1 MTNLEKFLHIFP
13 KIWWLIR
20 ATIFVVFNIGIMVLY
35 LWMIKLIFTKLF
47 TEYRIVTFVALG
59 ITIVLV
65 IVEDFWENG

>member
-1 MTNLEKFLHIFP
+1 MTNLKKFLHIFP
-13 KIWWLIR
+13 KIWWLTR
-20 ATIFVVFNIGIMVLY
+20 ATIFVVFNIGIMVLC